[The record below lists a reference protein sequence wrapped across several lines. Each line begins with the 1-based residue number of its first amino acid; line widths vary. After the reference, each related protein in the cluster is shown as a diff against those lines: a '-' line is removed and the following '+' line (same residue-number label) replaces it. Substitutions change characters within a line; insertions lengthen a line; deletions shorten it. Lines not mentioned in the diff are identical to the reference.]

1 MKRFFN
7 KQFFIAILVSL
18 TSISAA
24 HGAEISF
31 RISNDTIGG
40 GFEGGLG
47 ESSLVGGFEHFYK
60 DTRSSVN
67 ISNLNFHTKGQTAIA
82 NMPTTVMLGL
92 QAAHIKEGKFKGQA
106 LALGGNVRVNIPSSP
121 GLSTELRLHYAP
133 DIVAYGDSDRYTH
146 IRGQLNYRIIESADI
161 SAGYQY
167 LNTGIKSSDKD
178 RTFESGL
185 FVGLRL
191 SF

>member
-1 MKRFFN
+1 MKLLLN
-7 KQFFIAILVSL
+7 KHLFIATLITL
-18 TSISAA
+18 TTISYA
-24 HGAEISF
+24 HSGELAF

-40 GFEGGLG
+40 GIEGELG
-47 ESSLVGGFEHFYK
+47 DSSLVAGFEHFYK
-60 DTRSSVN
+60 DKSASIN
-67 ISNLNFHTKGQTAIA
+67 ISNVNLHTKGQTAIA

-92 QAAHIKEGKFKGQA
+92 EATHIKEGRFKGSA
-106 LALGGNVRVNIPSSP
+106 LAFGGNVRVNIPASP

-167 LNTGIKSSDKD
+167 LNTGIKSDNKD

-185 FVGLRL
+185 YVGLRL